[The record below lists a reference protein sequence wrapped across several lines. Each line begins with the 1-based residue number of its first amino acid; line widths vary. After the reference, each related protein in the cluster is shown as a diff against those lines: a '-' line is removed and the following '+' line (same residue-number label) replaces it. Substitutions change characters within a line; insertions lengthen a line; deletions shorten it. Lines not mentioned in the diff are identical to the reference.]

1 MKINKTI
8 TILLLT
14 PLGLWTPA
22 VSAQQITTA
31 NTAINC
37 GQVTFRQP
45 IKAEF
50 TLKNSGTQPL
60 IIKDVRSSCGCTTVE
75 YDKEPI
81 ASGQTFKVSAVYDAK
96 QMGHFQKQLGIY
108 SNASDEPFMLTI
120 KGVVVE
126 HIKNFKGEYPYT
138 IGMLR
143 ADTSEVEFNNV
154 NRGDMPLFKLHLMND
169 SDQVAEPQLMHLPT
183 YLRGEVTPERIAP
196 GHSGTVTLQLDSRKL
211 RELGLTQTS
220 IYLGMFPGDKV
231 ASNKEIPVNII
242 LLPDFGNLTE
252 AQRANAPELR
262 LSKGRIDLGEFNNK
276 KHKSDDLVITNQGKS
291 TLNIRSIQMLTGG
304 LKVSLS
310 KQNIEPGQS
319 AKLKVTATASELRK
333 ARSRARILMITNDP
347 SQAKVMIPII
357 YKL

>member
-1 MKINKTI
+1 
-8 TILLLT
+8 
-14 PLGLWTPA
+14 
-22 VSAQQITTA
+22 
-31 NTAINC
+31 
-37 GQVTFRQP
+37 
-45 IKAEF
+45 
-50 TLKNSGTQPL
+50 
-60 IIKDVRSSCGCTTVE
+60 
-75 YDKEPI
+75 
-81 ASGQTFKVSAVYDAK
+81 
-96 QMGHFQKQLGIY
+96 
-108 SNASDEPFMLTI
+108 MLTI

-183 YLRGEVTPERIAP
+183 YLRGQVTPERIAP

-304 LKVSLS
+304 LEVSLS

>member
-1 MKINKTI
+1 M
-8 TILLLT
+8 LT

-31 NTAINC
+31 NTAISC

-50 TLKNSGTQPL
+50 TLKNSGT
-60 IIKDVRSSCGCTTVE
+60 
-75 YDKEPI
+75 
-81 ASGQTFKVSAVYDAK
+81 AK

-183 YLRGEVTPERIAP
+183 YLRGQVTPERIAP

-304 LKVSLS
+304 LEVSLS